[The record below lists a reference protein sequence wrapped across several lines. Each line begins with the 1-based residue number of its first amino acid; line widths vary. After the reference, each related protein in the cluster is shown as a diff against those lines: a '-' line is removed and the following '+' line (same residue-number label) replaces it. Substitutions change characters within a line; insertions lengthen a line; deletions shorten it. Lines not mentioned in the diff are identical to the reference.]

1 MSSRMKYSHYCLKHK
16 IPTFPLRLWI
26 HPTWIGGM
34 EKNGIKVEILSDGSQ
49 KQTKQICGDK
59 FNDKADLIGDFKN

>member
-26 HPTWIGGM
+26 HPTWIGGK

-49 KQTKQICGDK
+49 
-59 FNDKADLIGDFKN
+59 NR